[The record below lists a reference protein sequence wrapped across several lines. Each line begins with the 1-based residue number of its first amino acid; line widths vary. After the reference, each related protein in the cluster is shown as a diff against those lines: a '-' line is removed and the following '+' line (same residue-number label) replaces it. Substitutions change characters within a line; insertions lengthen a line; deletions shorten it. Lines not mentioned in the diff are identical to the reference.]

1 MDNNRLDQLMDEG
14 WQKLKIS
21 LDAELPQKKEKKY
34 FFFWLIFSGLLF
46 TVLGFYFFKNHH
58 TAIFEKPITNPK
70 DTSNFITS
78 HSDQTQ
84 LYAWNKIVNI
94 EEQKTKDNVAR
105 DSELDKSQNIS
116 EINNEEVSILKTT
129 KPIKEAD
136 ELRKKSTR
144 VSSELN
150 ADGNKNEIVLTN
162 KQDKN
167 ANSSKH
173 KKNDSEVRFVPI
185 SSHTDSK
192 IAEVNKVEPLNYTMS
207 LPFSFKFPLISMT
220 RNQYIEGIKPEQ
232 NIKSSLF
239 SFGIKATTAF
249 TAFDL
254 PTNYKVGIY
263 GRKSLSKRWFSEL
276 SVSFQKYNQ
285 YQIIHHNGQNFS
297 NILYQD
303 IQLQSGAPSGRALNS
318 VYISNNKN
326 LTINQLGIIDES
338 ILSSSLNSMD
348 LINAEVGAGYRFKNR
363 LSIFL
368 SLNLAKRINT
378 SSEINN
384 TNTTLFNNF
393 NNRPIDQSNLKLGD
407 QLLRK
412 WIYGGAGG
420 LEYKLSEKMALRSQ
434 IHIVPTLHSSQLINK
449 ESLDKNASSS
459 LNFDI
464 KSTLPDTQMLQ
475 KGIMSIELGFLW
487 RLE

>member
-1 MDNNRLDQLMDEG
+1 MDNNRLDQLMDGG
-14 WQKLKIS
+14 WQKLTIS

-34 FFFWLIFSGLLF
+34 FFFWLILSGLLF
-46 TVLGFYFFKNHH
+46 TALGFYFFKNHH
-58 TAIFEKPITNPK
+58 SSILEIPKTNSK
-70 DTSNFITS
+70 DTSNYITN

-84 LYAWNKIVNI
+84 LYPLNKIVNI
-94 EEQKTKDNVAR
+94 NEQKTKDNVTR
-105 DSELDKSQNIS
+105 VSELDKSQNIDV
-116 EINNEEVSILKTT
+116 INKEKVSINKTT
-129 KPIKEAD
+129 KLTKEGYKLIKN
-136 ELRKKSTR
+136 STTI
-144 VSSELN
+144 SSELN
-150 ADGNKNEIVLTN
+150 EDLNKNEIVLTK
-162 KQDKN
+162 KQN
-167 ANSSKH
+167 
-173 KKNDSEVRFVPI
+173 KNDNYSKQKIYDSEAKSVPI
-185 SSHTDSK
+185 VSHTDSK
-192 IAEVNKVEPLNYTMS
+192 IDEVDKVESLNNTIN
-207 LPFSFKFPLISMT
+207 LPFSFKFPLISIT
-220 RNQYIEGIKPEQ
+220 RNQYIESIKPVQ
-232 NIKSSLF
+232 NNKFRLF

-254 PTNYKVGIY
+254 PTNYKVGVY
-263 GRKSLSKRWFSEL
+263 GRRSLSKRWFSEL

-285 YQIIHHNGQNFS
+285 YQVIHHNGQDFS

-338 ILSSSLNSMD
+338 ILSSSLNSMN

-363 LSIFL
+363 FSILL

-378 SSEINN
+378 SYEINN
-384 TNTTLFNNF
+384 TNSKLFNNY
-393 NNRPIDQSNLKLGD
+393 NNRPIEQSSLNHGD

-434 IHIVPTLHSSQLINK
+434 ILIVPTLHSSQLISI

-464 KSTLPDTQMLQ
+464 KSTLPDTQIPQ
-475 KGIMSIELGFLW
+475 KGIMSIELGLLW